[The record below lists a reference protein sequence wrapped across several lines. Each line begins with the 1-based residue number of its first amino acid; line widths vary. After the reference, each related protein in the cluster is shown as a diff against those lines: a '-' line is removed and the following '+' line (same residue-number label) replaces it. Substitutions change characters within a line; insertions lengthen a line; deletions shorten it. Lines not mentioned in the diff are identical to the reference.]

1 MALFKKKGDKNMK
14 KTIVAKNLLTTKEAA
29 NFLRI
34 PARTLENWRCNQRY
48 DLPYVKLGRIIRY
61 RMVDLENWV
70 QGRLVT
76 NSFEI

>member
-1 MALFKKKGDKNMK
+1 MQAVRKN
-14 KTIVAKNLLTTKEAA
+14 TSGVKNLLTTSEAA
-29 NFLRI
+29 KFLSI

-61 RMVDLENWV
+61 RMADLENWV

-76 NSFEI
+76 NNFEI